1 MSDNEDNLVET
12 TGLICDVDK
21 EIELVKAAKIGKLI
35 LIRTQMSN
43 MLNPNFNQNIS
54 ILIFG
59 QLYYNI
65 KKNLTDQ
72 M

>member
-35 LIRTQMSN
+35 LIRTQMSI

-65 KKNLTDQ
+65 KKKIN
-72 M
+72 

>member
-35 LIRTQMSN
+35 LIRTQMSI

-65 KKNLTDQ
+65 KKKFN
-72 M
+72 

>member
-1 MSDNEDNLVET
+1 MGDNEDNLVET

-35 LIRTQMSN
+35 LIRTQMSI

-65 KKNLTDQ
+65 KKKFN
-72 M
+72 

>member
-35 LIRTQMSN
+35 LIRTQMLIILYSK
-43 MLNPNFNQNIS
+43 FNQNIS

-65 KKNLTDQ
+65 KKKIN
-72 M
+72 